1 MNLYDSKILLVD
13 DNRELS
19 AMIQNILRRS
29 GYTNVYCAGS

>member
-13 DNRELS
+13 DNRELA

-29 GYTNVYCAGS
+29 GAH